1 MKIKKKNDI
10 IHSVLQRIRAL
21 TWIDLFGVCIFLGIL
36 SVAFFFFLRKADYAY
51 ITLRVSQS
59 DTLNTYNDLP
69 PVWFI
74 DKIQPG
80 LKETDGL
87 GRENI
92 LIEGV
97 HRYSSNDLNQD
108 FYVDLKVRSIFNA
121 RTGQYS
127 YNGSTLLVGSYQSFK
142 LQTLQLTGVIVDIR
156 GKDTVPEEKYFVV
169 KGFINPAGNDDQFSV
184 ANTVGDGIRNYLAD
198 TLQKGLT
205 VTDINGQILAE
216 VQSVFKRPGK
226 RQFVAGREMVS
237 VPDPDRQYVE
247 MTLRVRTTKIG
258 DAFFYRKESP
268 MIINGTMY
276 LPFPKSNVILTI
288 TDLRAE

>member
-1 MKIKKKNDI
+1 MKRSKDI
-10 IHSVLQRIRAL
+10 LFAILQRVRAL
-21 TWIDLFGVCIFLGIL
+21 TWVDLFGVCIFLGIL

-51 ITLRVSQS
+51 VTLRVSQS
-59 DTLNTYNDLP
+59 DTLNTYNDIP

-87 GRENI
+87 GRESI

-97 HRYSSNDLNQD
+97 HRYRSNDLNQD
-108 FYVDLKVRSIFNA
+108 FYVDLKVKSIFNA

-127 YNGSTLLVGSYQSFK
+127 YNGSTLLVGSFQSFK

-156 GKDTVPEEKYFVV
+156 GKDTVPEEKYFIV
-169 KGFINPAGNDDQFSV
+169 KGFINPAANDDQFTV

-205 VTDINGQILAE
+205 ITDVDGQIIAE
-216 VQSVFKRPGK
+216 VQAVTKRPGK
-226 RQFVAGREMVS
+226 RQFVAGRELVS
-237 VPDPDRQYVE
+237 VPDPDRQHVE
-247 MTLRVRTTKIG
+247 MTLRVKTIKIG
-258 DAFFYRKESP
+258 DAYFFRKESP

-276 LPFPKSNVILTI
+276 LPFSKSNVIFTI
-288 TDLRAE
+288 TDLRPE